1 MTYGITPVGF
11 LKKAV
16 SDIISEIENDER
28 AALNPTLNLLATS
41 ILGQING
48 VFADKLRELWDI
60 AEAVYRSQYP
70 ESASDEAL
78 DQVASITGAT
88 RLPATKSQVVL
99 DRINL
104 DPGTTLPAGRL
115 VSLGSAGAQFRT
127 LAPVTNSLSTPWSFA
142 VDAES
147 EDYGPITGYA
157 GTIDTIQT
165 PVTGWSAAAWLF
177 NGTPEPYD
185 LDDGDTLQI
194 QIDGGIVQTVTF
206 ETGDFVD
213 IDAAT
218 AAEVAAVIAASITGG
233 DSDAIGTLVRILSD
247 TEGTGSSVQ
256 IVGGTAAV
264 KLDFST
270 DIMEGM
276 NSEDAIVGRNL
287 EADDAFRL
295 RREQLLRVTGAGTLE
310 AIRARVLELD
320 DVLQVFIFENV
331 TMTTDL
337 NGLPPK
343 SFEVVVAGGDSAEI
357 AETIFLAK
365 PAGIEAFGNVTE
377 SVLDSMGFSHSISY
391 SRPAE
396 IEIWIELTVT
406 TDPLLFPAD
415 GEDQIKAALKA
426 FGDTM
431 QIGDDVIALQYRC
444 VPLSVA
450 GVIDVTVFLIDIVD
464 PPVNTGNLTIAF
476 RDLAVFDTSRI
487 DVTVT

>member
-1 MTYGITPVGF
+1 MTYGITPTGF

-16 SDIISEIENDER
+16 SDILTEIEADER
-28 AALNPTLNLLATS
+28 DALSPTLNLLATT

-48 VFADKLRELWDI
+48 IFADKLRELWDV

-88 RLPATKSQVVL
+88 RLPATKSQATL

-115 VSLGSAGAQFRT
+115 VSIGSAGEKFRT
-127 LAPVTNSLSTPWSFA
+127 LAPVTNALSTPWSFS

-147 EDYGPITGYA
+147 ENYGPITGFA

-165 PVTGWSAAAWLF
+165 PVSGWSAAAWLF

-194 QIDGGIVQTVTF
+194 QIDGGSVQTVTF
-206 ETGDFVD
+206 STGDFVD

-218 AAEVAAVIAASITGG
+218 AAEVAAAISATITGG
-233 DSDAIGTLVRILSD
+233 DSDAIGTLVRIYSD
-247 TEGTGSSVQ
+247 TEGEGSSVQ
-256 IVGGTAAV
+256 IVGGTAAT

-270 DIMEGM
+270 DIMKGL
-276 NSEDAIVGRNL
+276 NSEDAIAGRNL
-287 EADDAFRL
+287 EADDEFRL

-310 AIRARVLELD
+310 AIRARILELD
-320 DVLQVFIFENV
+320 DVLQVFVFENV
-331 TMTTDL
+331 TMVTDG

-343 SFEVVVAGGDSAEI
+343 SFEAVVAGGDSQEI
-357 AETIFLAK
+357 AETIFLTK

-377 SVLDSMGFSHSISY
+377 SVLDSMGFTHSISY
-391 SRPAE
+391 SRPGE
-396 IEIWIELTVT
+396 VEIWIELTVV

-415 GEDQIKAALKA
+415 GADQIKAALKA

-431 QIGDDVIALQYRC
+431 QIGDDVIALQFRC

-450 GVIDVTVFLIDIVD
+450 GVIDVTIFKIDIVD
-464 PPVNTGNLTIAF
+464 PPTGTGNITIAF
-476 RDLAVFDTSRI
+476 RDLAVFDTSRM
-487 DVTVT
+487 DLTVT